1 MLFDR
6 ELLRLFVAVQG
17 TFASVSCNAMNAW
30 ILAAL

>member
-1 MLFDR
+1 MLFDM

-17 TFASVSCNAMNAW
+17 TFASVSCSAVNAW